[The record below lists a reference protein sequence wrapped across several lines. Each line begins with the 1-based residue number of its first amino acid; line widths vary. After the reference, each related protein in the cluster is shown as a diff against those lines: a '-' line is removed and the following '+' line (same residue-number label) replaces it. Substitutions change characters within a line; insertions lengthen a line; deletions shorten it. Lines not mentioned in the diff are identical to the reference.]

1 MQLEGDNADADFV
14 VPANANESLKL
25 EKEQLEQDVHDFTS
39 TPNISF
45 DNMKGLGN
53 ILSGASAEFLFL
65 SAHLKVKEKLSIYV
79 PAFQRRISIVK
90 SFLQKMNIQ
99 FKSSELVLTPIVTPF
114 VVNND
119 SEFIKML
126 MEANGN
132 QPLISQEESMRR
144 FGIKDPNA
152 MIEQINGENTSR
164 NELNNATQ
172 FNQ

>member
-1 MQLEGDNADADFV
+1 
-14 VPANANESLKL
+14 
-25 EKEQLEQDVHDFTS
+25 
-39 TPNISF
+39 
-45 DNMKGLGN
+45 
-53 ILSGASAEFLFL
+53 
-65 SAHLKVKEKLSIYV
+65 
-79 PAFQRRISIVK
+79 
-90 SFLQKMNIQ
+90 MNIQ
-99 FKSSELVLTPIVTPF
+99 FKNSDLVLTPIVTPF